1 MNINYYSRGKK
12 TSSREGTATARP
24 HSCLL
29 LRVPARQRAG
39 RSLAG
44 PRSAGACTVTS
55 PPVLRG
61 KNTFMTGLSSL
72 FLLLPPRSQT
82 LITNSLCLFHT
93 YQAPQNQYLPDISQ
107 HKISLPL
114 TSLACL
120 LYPILLIFFLN
131 TGPEPYRIFPR
142 CHRSNANFH
151 TLGMTSA
158 VRIACL
164 LPSLL
169 LQVTVT
175 SQTLGQKAGALP
187 APPRLGFAA
196 LPRINLFYPPPL

>member
-1 MNINYYSRGKK
+1 MTTNYYSHGKK
-12 TSSREGTATARP
+12 MSSREGMTTARP

-29 LRVPARQRAG
+29 QAG

-44 PRSAGACTVTS
+44 PRSARACIVTS

-82 LITNSLCLFHT
+82 LITNSLYLFHT

-107 HKISLPL
+107 HKISLLP

-120 LYPILLIFFLN
+120 LYPILLTFFLN
-131 TGPEPYRIFPR
+131 TGPEPYRISPRSHHGNAQFP
-142 CHRSNANFH
+142 H
-151 TLGMTSA
+151 TWNDFNRTG
-158 VRIACL
+158 RI
-164 LPSLL
+164 SL
-169 LQVTVT
+169 
-175 SQTLGQKAGALP
+175 AFPP
-187 APPRLGFAA
+187 APGNCHKPNPWAKG
-196 LPRINLFYPPPL
+196 